1 MEDAA
6 RSVSDFEEVVKQWDH
21 LDDNR
26 ERKERYHEIGRE
38 NIDSKKDVAPLAIV
52 IPAPINY
59 SYWRQL
65 MKGDFIDMI
74 FNCPF
79 EMHESLTD
87 EDYSRII
94 YELKD
99 EHKELL
105 YFLYIRDYSTQNLAA
120 MRNQSDRN
128 IRGVRSTILGQIER
142 KVLLVLVDRQGQDF
156 SFTGEERDFLSRHA
170 KDLPAVLEKLD
181 KEKLALI
188 KKIGVIARKIAREQE
203 KLETEQEKNSKKNNN
218 ANHEKAV

>member
-1 MEDAA
+1 MLVI
-6 RSVSDFEEVVKQWDH
+6 SFTPSILK
-21 LDDNR
+21 N
-26 ERKERYHEIGRE
+26 E
-38 NIDSKKDVAPLAIV
+38 NMIDI
-52 IPAPINY
+52 
-59 SYWRQL
+59 
-65 MKGDFIDMI
+65 I

-87 EDYSRII
+87 EDYSKII

-105 YFLYIRDYSTQNLAA
+105 YFLYIMDYSTQNLAA

-156 SFTGEERDFLSRHA
+156 SFTGEERNFLSRHA
-170 KDLPAVLEKLD
+170 KDLPAALEKLD

-188 KKIGVIARKIAREQE
+188 KKIGVMARKIAREQE
-203 KLETEQEKNSKKNNN
+203 KLETEKEKNSKKNSKKNNN
-218 ANHEKAV
+218 ANHEKAG

>member
-6 RSVSDFEEVVKQWDH
+6 ISISDFEEVIKQWDH

-38 NIDSKKDVAPLAIV
+38 NIDSRKDVAPLAIV
-52 IPAPINY
+52 IPAPIDH

-65 MKGDFIDMI
+65 MKGDFIDII

-79 EMHESLTD
+79 EMHESLAD
-87 EDYSRII
+87 EDYSKII

-105 YFLYIRDYSTQNLAA
+105 SFLYIRDYSTQKLLPYETRATETFVESA
-120 MRNQSDRN
+120 PLSLGRLKRKYFLYWLTGLDRISLLPVRNGIFCPDM
-128 IRGVRSTILGQIER
+128 
-142 KVLLVLVDRQGQDF
+142 
-156 SFTGEERDFLSRHA
+156 
-170 KDLPAVLEKLD
+170 
-181 KEKLALI
+181 
-188 KKIGVIARKIAREQE
+188 
-203 KLETEQEKNSKKNNN
+203 
-218 ANHEKAV
+218 